1 MRLLPRSMSSLVA
14 LGFVIAAMPL
24 AIALLMAI
32 SALDRVTQYSDS
44 LLHDSILITR
54 LGEQLRGDIRA
65 MEISA
70 RDFVD
75 YGNEAE
81 LRNFYE
87 QLDQAIA
94 VLRAI
99 DVAGL
104 DSAFGQEVVE
114 VEQALTRARDAWTGA
129 LERGEAL
136 TTGLEVVGHAGVS
149 AEEMLQAGTAA
160 LRIGEAELEDA
171 VRNAQRTV
179 LIVVGAL
186 IPLSV
191 ALFFG
196 LTTLINRPVRRA
208 REAIRELGRGRH
220 DHPVRIRYPEEM
232 SELGET
238 LDWLRL
244 RLANLEADKE
254 RFMRHVTHELKTP
267 LATLKEG
274 VQLLADGYLGAI
286 PTEKRE
292 LVRILQ
298 EASEDLETLIL
309 RLLSYAEWRM
319 ERRQDKPGWQALE
332 PLLEEAS
339 EASAVAVRARRLL
352 IRREQQGEF
361 IYGRRI
367 ALAELFDNLLTNA
380 IKHAPEGSVI
390 IVSACTRPADDDEE
404 EGNTVCEI
412 TVRDHGP
419 GVPDAEKERIFQ
431 PFARGSASIESA
443 VRGTGLGLAIVAE
456 TVRELNGEVYVEDAE
471 PGARFVLRWPARGL
485 PPATLT
491 PQSQE
496 APDGQNPAD

>member
-1 MRLLPRSMSSLVA
+1 
-14 LGFVIAAMPL
+14 
-24 AIALLMAI
+24 
-32 SALDRVTQYSDS
+32 
-44 LLHDSILITR
+44 
-54 LGEQLRGDIRA
+54 

-220 DHPVRIRYPEEM
+220 DHPVRIHYPEEM

-319 ERRQDKPGWQALE
+319 ERRQDKPGWQALQ

-404 EGNTVCEI
+404 ELSLI
-412 TVRDHGP
+412 H
-419 GVPDAEKERIFQ
+419 I
-431 PFARGSASIESA
+431 S
-443 VRGTGLGLAIVAE
+443 
-456 TVRELNGEVYVEDAE
+456 E
-471 PGARFVLRWPARGL
+471 PTRPY
-485 PPATLT
+485 
-491 PQSQE
+491 
-496 APDGQNPAD
+496 